1 MNAGAD
7 FTIPAGTPF
16 SLSATGSDADGDTL
30 FYNFEQFDV
39 GAAQD
44 VDPLDA
50 DNGSSPLFR
59 SLEPAV
65 AESSGT
71 FTRVLPQLSDILS
84 GTATKGE
91 QIPSTTRSLNFRAT
105 ARDQQGGTNGDDV
118 LINVIDTGSIFGLTE
133 SEFLNDS
140 NGRSQ
145 SGTYLG
151 GRRHDGQRNW
161 CQRRRDSFINRRWPD
176 VPDIAGDNV
185 Q

>member
-1 MNAGAD
+1 MLVPTLR
-7 FTIPAGTPF
+7 FPPVRPF

-65 AESSGT
+65 AELSGT

-105 ARDQQGGTNGDDV
+105 VRDQQGGTNGDDV
-118 LINVIDTGSIFGLTE
+118 LINVIDTGSIFGLTN
-133 SEFLNDS
+133 LNS
-140 NGRSQ
+140 STTLTGGASQELTWAVAGTTANGIGVSDVEILL
-145 SGTYLG
+145 STDG
-151 GRRHDGQRNW
+151 GLT
-161 CQRRRDSFINRRWPD
+161 F
-176 VPDIAGDNV
+176 PDIAGDNV